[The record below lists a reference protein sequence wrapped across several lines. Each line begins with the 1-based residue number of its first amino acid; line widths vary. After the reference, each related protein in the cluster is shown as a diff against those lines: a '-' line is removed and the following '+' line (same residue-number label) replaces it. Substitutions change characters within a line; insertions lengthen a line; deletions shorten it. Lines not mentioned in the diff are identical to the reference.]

1 MFSNCPNYHN
11 KEQEALYQNKEKFL
25 FILDKTK
32 EKFLFILDEEKF
44 LFILDKEKFLFILDK
59 EKFLFVLYKEQIQN
73 KEKSFGNH
81 LLFNGSL
88 TIYYIVFG
96 DNIFIFSKYFLT
108 ILSPETISL
117 FFPTMTS
124 WKFGYLGTL
133 HAFHPEIGSE
143 NLSCRVKKI
152 PS

>member
-1 MFSNCPNYHN
+1 MFTIKSIFS
-11 KEQEALYQNKEKFL
+11 QMNKEKFL
-25 FILDKTK
+25 VILDKTN
-32 EKFLFILDEEKF
+32 
-44 LFILDKEKFLFILDK
+44 EKFLFILDK

-73 KEKSFGNH
+73 KEKPFGNH

-133 HAFHPEIGSE
+133 HQGYQVLLEKSCCRTPIFQQDHTF
-143 NLSCRVKKI
+143 LSKFNFSPLNCRILVLKANFN
-152 PS
+152 

>member
-32 EKFLFILDEEKF
+32 EKFLFILD
-44 LFILDKEKFLFILDK
+44 K

-73 KEKSFGNH
+73 KEKPFGNH